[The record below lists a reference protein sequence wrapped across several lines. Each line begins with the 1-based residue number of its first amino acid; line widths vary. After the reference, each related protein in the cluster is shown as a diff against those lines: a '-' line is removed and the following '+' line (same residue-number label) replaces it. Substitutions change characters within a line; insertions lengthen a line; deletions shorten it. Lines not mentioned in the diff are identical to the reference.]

1 MKSYNFKFGGDRVIK
16 NGKSNRPDCINL
28 EMGRHH
34 AWDLVYTL
42 IHQLSNEEQETIHY
56 EVCGNLFKRGGV

>member
-1 MKSYNFKFGGDRVIK
+1 MLIK